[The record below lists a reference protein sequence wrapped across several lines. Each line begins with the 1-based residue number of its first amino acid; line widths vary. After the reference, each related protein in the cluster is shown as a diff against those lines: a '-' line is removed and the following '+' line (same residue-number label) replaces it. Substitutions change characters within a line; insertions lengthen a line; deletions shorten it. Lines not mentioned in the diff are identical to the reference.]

1 MIWLTIVLMGV
12 IVFFNRY
19 CFLAPGLPVRLSQR
33 MRTLLSFSVPAVLT
47 AICGPIIAFNG
58 DEWRALPENP
68 YLWGAIFAVVL
79 AFFLRNMLAVV
90 LLSMLMFILL
100 RTWF

>member
-58 DEWRALPENP
+58 DEWRTLPENP
-68 YLWGAIFAVVL
+68 YLWGAVFAIVL
-79 AFFLRNMLAVV
+79 AVFLRNTLAVV
-90 LLSMLMFILL
+90 VLSMLMFILL
-100 RTWF
+100 RTLL

>member
-1 MIWLTIVLMGV
+1 MIWLTIVLMGA

-19 CFLAPGLPVRLSQR
+19 CFLAPSLPVRLSQR

-47 AICGPIIAFNG
+47 AICGPIVAFNG

-68 YLWGAIFAVVL
+68 YLWGALLAIVL
-79 AFFLRNMLAVV
+79 AFFLRNTLVVV